1 MRWHHRLRWKLF
13 ISHLVIFL
21 IAVVILLATANF
33 LASLGLVYDV
43 PLTLG
48 AAAAETGQLRPD
60 ASLEGPLLERFQLVL
75 QQSLLVASFS
85 ALVAAV
91 LVSLFVS
98 HRIVEPLHAITTV
111 SQRLAQGF
119 YRERTLI
126 GSDDELAELSRSVN
140 QLAETL
146 EQTEQRRVAL
156 LADVAHELRTP
167 LSTIEGY
174 MEGLI
179 DGVVQPSRDTFSL
192 VLRESVR
199 LQRLIEDLMLLSRV
213 EAGQIS
219 IHPQRVDMRAVVEG
233 LVAQF
238 QPQLAADQVT
248 LVPVLPPALP
258 PVWADPDRVNQV
270 MINLL
275 SNAFRYTPRGGR
287 VTIRVRAE
295 EEYLVISV
303 EDTGIGIAPE
313 HLPHIF
319 ERFYRVDKSRARMS
333 GGNGIGLTI
342 TRHLVYAQGGA
353 IWAESDGLGCG
364 ARFLFTLP
372 VDVSAVIRSAEPYD
386 HPVRAHRH
394 GVGYTTRETL
404 T

>member
-1 MRWHHRLRWKLF
+1 MRWHHQLRWKLF

-33 LASLGLVYDV
+33 LASLGLIYDV

-48 AAAAETGQLRPD
+48 TSAAETTEVRPTPSVD
-60 ASLEGPLLERFQLVL
+60 GPLLERFQLVL
-75 QQSLLVASFS
+75 QQSLLIASFS

-119 YRERTLI
+119 YRERTII

-179 DGVVQPSRDTFSL
+179 DGVVQPGRETFSL

-213 EAGQIS
+213 EAGQVPIN
-219 IHPQRVDMRAVVEG
+219 PQLVDLRAILED

-238 QPQLAADQVT
+238 QPQLTADQVT
-248 LVPVLPPALP
+248 LMLALP
-258 PVWADPDRVNQV
+258 QMLPRAWADPDRLNQIL
-270 MINLL
+270 INLL
-275 SNAFRYTPRGGR
+275 SNAFRYTPSGGR
-287 VTIRVRAE
+287 VVLHVRTE
-295 EEYLVISV
+295 DDHLLISV

-342 TRHLVYAQGGA
+342 VRHLVYAHGGT
-353 IWAESDGLGCG
+353 IWAESAGSGKG
-364 ARFLFTLP
+364 AQFLFTLP
-372 VDVSAVIRSAEPYD
+372 SESSVIAYADDEM
-386 HPVRAHRH
+386 
-394 GVGYTTRETL
+394 ETYQDFAQHHNSGI
-404 T
+404 TYA